1 MDDFAHIMRHLQ
13 EQIEPLVEQN
23 QFEAAV
29 AILNQALNDNSND
42 PRCRAGI
49 LELRGAMYY
58 ENDQLEMA
66 LDDFQQAAGELSA
79 GVDDYE
85 LAGSIHTSLGACY
98 HAMDQLP
105 ETVQNWQL
113 ATQYYESN
121 DPPLLVDVATTA
133 NNLGFL
139 YKGVNDLDSAE
150 NCFLRALKIMHS
162 EFGQY
167 DEQTATIYCNLG
179 LLYHQAGFHDQ
190 SREMHEVALTT
201 RSKMLGRAHPDTA
214 QSHNNMALTLMAA
227 GEYEEARGHFDAAM
241 NSFAALGPAYT
252 QDFEAARDNYVE
264 LLHEIG
270 EYEKADEVE
279 ARSL

>member
-1 MDDFAHIMRHLQ
+1 MDDFAHIMRYLQ
-13 EQIEPLVEQN
+13 EQIEPLVEQ
-23 QFEAAV
+23 ERIGEAV
-29 AILNQALNDNSND
+29 AILDQALADNSGD

-58 ENDQLEMA
+58 ENDQFEMA
-66 LDDFQQAAGELSA
+66 LDDFQQAAAELSN
-79 GVDDYE
+79 GVTDHE

-98 HAMDQLP
+98 HALDRLP
-105 ETVQNWQL
+105 ETVHHWQL
-113 ATQYYESN
+113 ASQYYETN
-121 DPPLLVDVATTA
+121 EPPLLVDVATIA

-139 YKGVNDLDSAE
+139 YKNAEDLDSAE
-150 NCFLRALKIMHS
+150 NCFLRALQIMHS

-214 QSHNNMALTLMAA
+214 QSHNNMGLTLMAA
-227 GEYEEARGHFDAAM
+227 GEYEEARGHFEAAM
-241 NSFAALGPAYT
+241 KSFAALGESYAD
-252 QDFEAARDNYVE
+252 DFEAARDNYIE

-270 EYEKADEVE
+270 EYDLAEEV
-279 ARSL
+279 ASRSA